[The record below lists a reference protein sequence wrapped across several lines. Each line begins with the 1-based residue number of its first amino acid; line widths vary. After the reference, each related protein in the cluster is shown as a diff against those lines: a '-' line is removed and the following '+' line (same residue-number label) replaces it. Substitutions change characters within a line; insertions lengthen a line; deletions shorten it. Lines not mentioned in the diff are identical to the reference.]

1 MLRLLVSAGGTG
13 GGVYPALAVVEAL
26 AVKAEVLWIGG
37 EGGMEGSLIGR
48 TEIPLKSIPAA
59 GVHGVG
65 LRSLPK
71 NAFQLGRGIFEAS
84 KVIRE
89 FKPDVILFT
98 GGYVGIPVAIASRKV
113 PKVVFTPDIEPGLA
127 LRVIS
132 KFAHVITVTTEE
144 SKSYYSR
151 RKIVKVTGYPTRS
164 SLQKIDKKSARDRM
178 NLKSERPVVLV
189 FGGSRGA
196 RSINF
201 ALWRD
206 LAELLVVAEVIHIT
220 GELDWPQV
228 ERIQRALGSEERDL
242 YHAHAYLHEE
252 MAAALGAADLIV
264 SRAGASSLG
273 EYPVLGVPSVLVPYP
288 YAWRYQ
294 KVNADYLST
303 RGAAVI
309 VPDPELDDRLLPTVR
324 DLLKDNKK
332 LEEMAFAAAK
342 LAKPQAARSIA
353 LELEGFAKGMDTA

>member
-1 MLRLLVSAGGTG
+1 
-13 GGVYPALAVVEAL
+13 VYPALAVVEAL
-26 AVKAEVLWIGG
+26 AIKAKVLWIGG

-65 LRSLPK
+65 VRSLPT
-71 NAFQLGRGIFEAS
+71 NALQLGRGIFEAR

-132 KFAHVITVTTEE
+132 KFANVITVTAEE
-144 SKSYYSR
+144 SKAYYR
-151 RKIVKVTGYPTRS
+151 GRKIVKVTGYPTRK
-164 SLQKIDKKSARDRM
+164 SLQKINKKSARDRM

-201 ALWRD
+201 ALWKN
-206 LAELLVVAEVIHIT
+206 LSELLSVAEVIHIT
-220 GELDWPQV
+220 GLLDWPEV
-228 ERIQRALGSEERDL
+228 ERIQHALGSEERHL
-242 YHAHAYLHEE
+242 YHAHAYLHEQ
-252 MAAALGAADLIV
+252 MVAALGAADLIV

-273 EYPVLGVPSVLVPYP
+273 EYPILGVPSILVPYP
-288 YAWRYQ
+288 HAWRYQ

-309 VPDPELDDRLLPTVR
+309 VPDL
-324 DLLKDNKK
+324 
-332 LEEMAFAAAK
+332 
-342 LAKPQAARSIA
+342 
-353 LELEGFAKGMDTA
+353 